1 MATKKRF
8 EVRVDPRM
16 DADMERLAQDLQV
29 DRAEVFRRAMT
40 LYLRAK
46 RDELE
51 NHSKFILEAPDG
63 QKTELIGV

>member
-8 EVRVDPRM
+8 EVRLDPRM
-16 DADMERLAQDLQV
+16 DADMERIADRLEV

-46 RDELE
+46 EEELD
-51 NHSKFILEAPDG
+51 HHARFFLEDPQG
-63 QKTELIGV
+63 KRTELIGV